1 MNKAGFVFSLIGG
14 VLAILFSVLLVV
26 TGPYFFA
33 GRDVAAFAS
42 ENEDDLLPIVKD
54 IGEYNG
60 VAMFWEAA
68 DLDDFVDGYA
78 KILHKLDAKELRK
91 IGDEYGMESFDDLAR
106 LYGDIQEYVPTL
118 KICVLVCLIASVI
131 AMAGA
136 AVAKVARIAGGVM
149 VLASAALL
157 LIFSLLASSILPMAL
172 ASLLLLAGG
181 LLQLAK
187 PKRPREEAA
196 R

>member
-1 MNKAGFVFSLIGG
+1 
-14 VLAILFSVLLVV
+14 
-26 TGPYFFA
+26 
-33 GRDVAAFAS
+33 
-42 ENEDDLLPIVKD
+42 
-54 IGEYNG
+54 
-60 VAMFWEAA
+60 MFWEAA